1 MNYFCSCK
9 MIRRAISI
17 LILTSMT
24 LHCASRLEW
33 LDYLYAKRHSIAY
46 SLGISVEQVITSCG
60 FDYFQGDS
68 LDFKQTTDESS
79 HPELVKA
86 QEIHLFLVL
95 KHVPLLQPNPLLI
108 NQPLSVYS
116 IQEYNLYF
124 SDIFHPPSC

>member
-1 MNYFCSCK
+1 
-9 MIRRAISI
+9 
-17 LILTSMT
+17 MT

-60 FDYFQGDS
+60 FSSYQGNSFAFRQVADDTAHS
-68 LDFKQTTDESS
+68 
-79 HPELVKA
+79 ELLKA
-86 QEIHLFLVL
+86 QEIQLFLVL
-95 KHVPLLQPNPLLI
+95 RNVPQLQPSDFLI

-116 IQEYNLYF
+116 FKEYNLYF